1 MLAPSRNH
9 RVEAKFNVSTDF
21 PHLGLHSAA
30 VSGDIGLVQY
40 ALSHGQPVNSVL
52 DGVLPLHAA
61 CAGGNDLVVEL
72 LIKHG
77 ADVNASRLPRRYS
90 DRSRDSAAPIVG
102 TSGATPLHFAAA
114 NGHASVVRT
123 LLLHGAHPNRPDK
136 HGITPEIIARQNGWI
151 ECADILANE
160 NQARARGENTPDSDG
175 HSSRER
181 CHPTIEH
188 LESSLRKK
196 LHFKR
201 SIDHALSA
209 LKGSPD
215 IDPSTRPSCFRSNS
229 SEQDV
234 SPPPDSIPAVV
245 DSSGRRPSLPHVHDE
260 PPQRPSLP
268 KTSRRPRSAGT
279 GAEATPPRKL
289 NSKLSLLSLFKK
301 SNIDGSSSSVTTV
314 SEPPINSP
322 PSSSPVPV
330 QGTASPASNVANLP
344 SPRIFPTQL
353 SFPPRDTSTLDHR
366 RRLESNAARDVNP
379 WHRSASS
386 SSTPGEDKDTFTES
400 PYPTSASVRPGILR
414 MHNRSSSSQGS
425 QPASSSSSRIIR
437 FDNAS
442 STASSSLTA
451 TATRARSPPGL
462 YDNRLRTLSMGSSA
476 GGGPDTDRIP
486 DTIEES
492 PLIPYSPPPIFVNAA
507 ELEEEDEGEDEDE
520 EEEEYGVPIAESVP
534 DTMLTPD
541 RAVSGVCV
549 GVPTQFPFSINVP
562 PPDDSGTASESR
574 LRGDSVGSAGTASTS
589 TTTYTQS
596 SSSDA
601 TWPLTPHFSGA
612 SPLIS
617 SRSMDVDT
625 DMGPGEGPSPR
636 VRRSHSNLGLG
647 LDFSSISIS
656 SRADVEALVQRA
668 QQSVLDM
675 EADLEASRRRN
686 EAGRTALSAQLA
698 MFGESLAIERMM
710 KEQEEEEACKFGS
723 GTVNEHGHE
732 RSLLSTSRPGHSH
745 GVNGASAADPSLRM
759 HMSRSSSGS
768 GASSDDTSLEHRT
781 LTVSRDIRQTTSG
794 DISRMPSAD
803 MRQPMTALQDTQRTI
818 SDDTRRTRSPPVAPR
833 HLPLP
838 HPHTHQH
845 PLPLPSPRTKK
856 SLEAFAYTPPRAH
869 TPDPFDADADADVLA
884 GMPLSRVSTAPT
896 HARSPPTHAA
906 ARSVNKLS
914 RMGFSSA
921 EGYGHGY
928 GYGWQPSPVP
938 LGVMG
943 SPPKQ
948 RFGGIRTIVRGF
960 QGK

>member
-1 MLAPSRNH
+1 
-9 RVEAKFNVSTDF
+9 
-21 PHLGLHSAA
+21 
-30 VSGDIGLVQY
+30 
-40 ALSHGQPVNSVL
+40 
-52 DGVLPLHAA
+52 
-61 CAGGNDLVVEL
+61 
-72 LIKHG
+72 
-77 ADVNASRLPRRYS
+77 
-90 DRSRDSAAPIVG
+90 
-102 TSGATPLHFAAA
+102 
-114 NGHASVVRT
+114 
-123 LLLHGAHPNRPDK
+123 
-136 HGITPEIIARQNGWI
+136 
-151 ECADILANE
+151 
-160 NQARARGENTPDSDG
+160 
-175 HSSRER
+175 
-181 CHPTIEH
+181 
-188 LESSLRKK
+188 
-196 LHFKR
+196 
-201 SIDHALSA
+201 
-209 LKGSPD
+209 
-215 IDPSTRPSCFRSNS
+215 
-229 SEQDV
+229 
-234 SPPPDSIPAVV
+234 
-245 DSSGRRPSLPHVHDE
+245 
-260 PPQRPSLP
+260 
-268 KTSRRPRSAGT
+268 
-279 GAEATPPRKL
+279 
-289 NSKLSLLSLFKK
+289 
-301 SNIDGSSSSVTTV
+301 
-314 SEPPINSP
+314 
-322 PSSSPVPV
+322 
-330 QGTASPASNVANLP
+330 
-344 SPRIFPTQL
+344 
-353 SFPPRDTSTLDHR
+353 
-366 RRLESNAARDVNP
+366 
-379 WHRSASS
+379 
-386 SSTPGEDKDTFTES
+386 
-400 PYPTSASVRPGILR
+400 

-492 PLIPYSPPPIFVNAA
+492 PLIPYSPPPIFLNAA

-574 LRGDSVGSAGTASTS
+574 LRGDSVGSAGTTGTASTS

-625 DMGPGEGPSPR
+625 DMGLGEGPSPR

-768 GASSDDTSLEHRT
+768 GQYFL
-781 LTVSRDIRQTTSG
+781 LFF
-794 DISRMPSAD
+794 
-803 MRQPMTALQDTQRTI
+803 L
-818 SDDTRRTRSPPVAPR
+818 
-833 HLPLP
+833 
-838 HPHTHQH
+838 
-845 PLPLPSPRTKK
+845 
-856 SLEAFAYTPPRAH
+856 Y
-869 TPDPFDADADADVLA
+869 
-884 GMPLSRVSTAPT
+884 
-896 HARSPPTHAA
+896 
-906 ARSVNKLS
+906 
-914 RMGFSSA
+914 
-921 EGYGHGY
+921 
-928 GYGWQPSPVP
+928 
-938 LGVMG
+938 
-943 SPPKQ
+943 
-948 RFGGIRTIVRGF
+948 
-960 QGK
+960 